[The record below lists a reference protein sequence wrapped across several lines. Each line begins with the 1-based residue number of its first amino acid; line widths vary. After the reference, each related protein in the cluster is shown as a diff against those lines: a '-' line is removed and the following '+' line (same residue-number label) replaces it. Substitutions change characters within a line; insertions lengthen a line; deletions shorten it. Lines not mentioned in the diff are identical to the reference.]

1 MTAQRNTAD
10 DTRPA
15 RTAAVRTQ
23 RPDATVDGE
32 ITPTVRAV
40 RHLIAVL
47 IAGALVAGVVRAV
60 VSTGSAADRLVA
72 GLTLSQVCLAAVLIL
87 LGGFVEGFGFGL
99 SLGTHWPATRNI
111 GTLMLRGDPE
121 AAHRITA
128 GLVGVIGV
136 ALAVLAPNPATLA
149 GVGLIVATALFGWG
163 TLHVLAGR
171 MPSLVHGIHGLL
183 AYGVLACYLS
193 ELVGHGEDFGSF
205 LFGSAPVRTV
215 LVAVLLGGMTTAGR
229 GFGRPIGEF
238 TVPRRASH
246 WTVLV
251 HILAALAVVS
261 VLGTQ
266 LPDYRIAFTL
276 AVVQVLVGFLLFHG
290 VNLRPQSPGLLV
302 AVHHL
307 MVISILTAILAA

>member
-1 MTAQRNTAD
+1 M
-10 DTRPA
+10 
-15 RTAAVRTQ
+15 
-23 RPDATVDGE
+23 DGE
-32 ITPTVRAV
+32 ITPTVKAI

-47 IAGALVAGVVRAV
+47 ILGALVAGTVRAITAAG
-60 VSTGSAADRLVA
+60 TGTDRLVA

-128 GLVGVIGV
+128 GLVGVIGI
-136 ALAVLAPNPATLA
+136 ALAILAPNPATIA
-149 GVGLIVATALFGWG
+149 GVGLIIATALFGWG

-171 MPSLVHGIHGLL
+171 MPSLIHGIHGLL
-183 AYGVLACYLS
+183 AYGVLACYLA
-193 ELVGHGEDFGSF
+193 ELVGHGDDVAGF
-205 LFGSAPVRTV
+205 LLGSAPVRTV

-229 GFGRPIGEF
+229 GFGKPIGEF
-238 TVPRRASH
+238 TVPRRMSH

-251 HILAALAVVS
+251 HILAALSVVA
-261 VLGTQ
+261 VLGMH
-266 LPDYRIAFTL
+266 LPEYRIAFIL

-290 VNLRPQSPGLLV
+290 VNLRPQTPGLLV

-307 MVISILTAILAA
+307 MVISILTAILAT

>member
-1 MTAQRNTAD
+1 MSANSRAVD
-10 DTRPA
+10 DAATRP
-15 RTAAVRTQ
+15 VK
-23 RPDATVDGE
+23 PDDTVDGE
-32 ITPTVRAV
+32 ITATVRV
-40 RHLIAVL
+40 IRGLIAVL
-47 IAGALVAGVVRAV
+47 VIGALAAGVVRALTV
-60 VSTGSAADRLVA
+60 TGGGADRLVA
-72 GLTLSQVCLAAVLIL
+72 GLVLSQVCLAAVLIL

-111 GTLMLRGDPE
+111 GTLLLRGDPE

-128 GLVGVIGV
+128 GLVGVIGIV
-136 ALAVLAPNPATLA
+136 LAILAPNPATIA
-149 GVGLIVATALFGWG
+149 GLCLIIATGLFGWG

-183 AYGVLACYLS
+183 AYGVLACYLA
-193 ELVGHGEDFGSF
+193 EIVGHGDDVGSF

-229 GFGRPIGEF
+229 GFGKAIGEF

-251 HILAALAVVS
+251 HVLAALSVVS
-261 VLGTQ
+261 VLGMG
-266 LPDYRIAFTL
+266 LPDHRLAFTL

-290 VNLRPQSPGLLV
+290 VNLRPQTPGLLV
-302 AVHHL
+302 ATHHA
-307 MVISILTAILAA
+307 MVIAILTAIVAA